1 MLRLLRRIGRA
12 TWWKVRHRRRLALGQ
27 GRMAGLVGG
36 VRVGVCVNVD
46 VRNLGTRAHLQR
58 LPACRI
64 LTKLRQ
70 SYKP

>member
-1 MLRLLRRIGRA
+1 
-12 TWWKVRHRRRLALGQ
+12 
-27 GRMAGLVGG
+27 MAGLVGG
-36 VRVGVCVNVD
+36 VRVGVRVNVD